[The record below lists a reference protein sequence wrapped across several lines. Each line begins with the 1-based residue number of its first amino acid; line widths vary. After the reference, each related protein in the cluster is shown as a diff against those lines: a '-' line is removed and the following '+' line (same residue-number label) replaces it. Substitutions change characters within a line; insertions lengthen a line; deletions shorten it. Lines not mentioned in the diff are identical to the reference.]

1 MIINNID
8 INGIT
13 NNASSVIPKDMFVA
27 VKGTV
32 NNGENFIPE
41 AIANGASAILK
52 YSYQDEIK
60 IENNILY
67 ISTPNVRKAQSQYAA
82 QLFPEQPSTITAVTG
97 TNGKTSVAEFMRQI
111 LRMHNINAASIGTL
125 GVIQNTYIPTKCLT
139 SPDSIL
145 LHKTLNEL
153 TSTGVTDLIL
163 EASSH
168 ALDQDRLSYVNIQTG
183 IWTNLSQD
191 HLDYHKTMDAYRL
204 AKLRLTEL
212 VQENFIYNS
221 DDEIVRTSIEN
232 ASYKKK
238 LFSFGKSGKDCQ
250 LLGIRHDDLQQIFDI
265 KLFGKLYS
273 VHSNITGEFQIYNL
287 MAAMIG
293 ACLHDINPEQV
304 IKYTSSITP
313 PPGRLEKIFETKTHK
328 RGFVDF
334 AHTPDGLEKVLQTIS
349 DLPHNRL
356 ITVFGCGGDR
366 DKNKRPLMGEVVG
379 KFSNIAIVTN
389 DNPRTEDPDAI
400 ISDILKCG
408 YDLIIEKDR
417 AKAIELG
424 MTLMEDNDILLIAGK
439 GHETFQTINNKECP
453 FSDRETTKILSQK
466 LFHVEL

>member
-1 MIINNID
+1 MIINNIN
-8 INGIT
+8 ISGIT
-13 NNASSVIPKDMFVA
+13 NNAGSVKPGDMFVA
-27 VKGTV
+27 VKGII
-32 NNGENFIPE
+32 NNGEDFIPE
-41 AIANGASAILK
+41 ALANGASAVLK
-52 YSYQDEIK
+52 SGTREEIK
-60 IENNILY
+60 IQNNILY
-67 ISTPNVRKAQSQYAA
+67 ITATNVRKAQSQYAA
-82 QLFPEQPSTITAVTG
+82 KLFPKQPSNITAVTG
-97 TNGKTSVAEFMRQI
+97 TNGKTSVAEFIRQI

-125 GVIQNTYIPTKCLT
+125 GVIKDVYIPTKCLT

-168 ALDQDRLSYVNIQTG
+168 ALDQDRLSYVNIKTG

-204 AKLRLTEL
+204 AKLSLTEL

-221 DDEIVRTSIEN
+221 DDQVVRTSVEN
-232 ASYKKK
+232 IHYKGK
-238 LFSFGKSGKDCQ
+238 LFSFGKSGKDCR
-250 LLGIRHDDLQQIFDI
+250 LLNIRHEGVTQLFDI
-265 KLFGKLYS
+265 ELFGKPYS
-273 VHSNITGEFQIYNL
+273 VHSCITGEFQIYNL
-287 MAAMIG
+287 IAAIIDS
-293 ACLHDINPEQV
+293 CLHEINPDKV
-304 IKYTSSITP
+304 IEYVSRITP

-334 AHTPDGLEKVLQTIS
+334 AHTPDGLEKVLQTLSQI
-349 DLPHNRL
+349 PHNRL
-356 ITVFGCGGDR
+356 IIVFGCGGDR
-366 DKNKRPLMGEVVG
+366 DKKKRPLMGEIAG
-379 KFSNIAIVTN
+379 KFSDIAIVTN

-408 YDLIIEKDR
+408 YDLRIEKDR

-439 GHETFQTINNKECP
+439 GHETSQIINDQEYPFNDRKVTKE
-453 FSDRETTKILSQK
+453 LSQK